1 MHGVRSGLI
10 SVFSEIRPEK
20 RSNLCALWG
29 LERPE
34 GVGERIVMNFR

>member
-10 SVFSEIRPEK
+10 SVFSEIGPK
-20 RSNLCALWG
+20 KKSNLCALCG
-29 LERPE
+29 LERPK